1 MLRANAIE
9 HHVADFEGEARFFR
23 DVLGC
28 PETMY
33 VADTVAG
40 FKVSDNLVVLV
51 LPRDQQHPP
60 YSSLKGITID
70 ISVELPEVDSR
81 YEALKGKGVE
91 IRQAP
96 VTQPSGVR
104 TFYFETP
111 GGLTLEYEAAATE
124 RAAGLLDRLFGYG

>member
-33 VADTVAG
+33 VAGTVAG

-51 LPRDQQHPP
+51 LPRDENHPP
-60 YSSLKGITID
+60 YASVKGITID
-70 ISVELPEVDSR
+70 ISVDLAEVDSR
-81 YEALKGKGVE
+81 YESLKGKGVAV
-91 IRQAP
+91 RQAP
-96 VTQPSGVR
+96 ITQPSGVR

-111 GGLTLEYEAAATE
+111 GGLTIEYEAPANE